1 MDVPNTT
8 VVDLPSRSRLGCAA
22 RRRLIGKRTLL
33 IATLWA
39 LNPLFASAQSPA
51 NPRLPKRLPAIVA
64 QATLGVVKPRPSQP
78 LDSTAGNS
86 SVSNSAAWSAP
97 RPIGR
102 LAAASVTDEAFPR
115 LNPPGQTQADAALVA
130 SLSPNISQLAASQ
143 LDDSPPSMMPV
154 ETVDWGT
161 LLDESAAPATGPVI
175 DPQASTSAAAQ
186 APTVWQVYI
195 NTPPA
200 LPAPQATP
208 ITVVNMPPPAEPE
221 VVDLRTTERQRIAS
235 LVSRNNR
242 PQPVATSDRLAP
254 LPASESLTVIQL
266 LRDSEQKRAEANR
279 LLQSGAS
286 YAAHAAAVDAL
297 RSLAAAADLRAGGKQ
312 ASQAVNAALESIREA
327 GDFMGRYGDVETPAI
342 ERMVA
347 SHRTPVLKGY
357 DLTNVTPLSA
367 ADNYLDY
374 AREQFTIAAAG
385 QPEAAQALVVLG
397 NAERKRGEHPQNLRD
412 SIAISCLRA
421 AVGTNPQNPYLASEL
436 GYHAMQLG
444 LLGEARWAL
453 EHSLALQPS
462 RPALQNLIET
472 HRLAG
477 NQAKAIELAA
487 QLQQTG
493 IPASQPAV
501 NILQV
506 SPEVFAS
513 ISPPVQSGSPVAPI
527 PGYAQQ
533 PFASAAANTTN
544 SNGQTIGSGEPVQ
557 RVAEGNVLDRV
568 TGTVRSWL
576 Q

>member
-1 MDVPNTT
+1 MDVLNTT

-39 LNPLFASAQSPA
+39 LQPLFASAQAPA
-51 NPRLPKRLPAIVA
+51 NPRLPKRLPATIA

-78 LDSTAGNS
+78 LDSTAGS
-86 SVSNSAAWSAP
+86 SATESSTAWSAP

-102 LAAASVTDEAFPR
+102 LAASGVADKSFPR
-115 LNPPGQTQADAALVA
+115 LNPPGQMQPDAALVA
-130 SLSPNISQLAASQ
+130 ALQPNDSQ
-143 LDDSPPSMMPV
+143 PSTLPL
-154 ETVDWGT
+154 ETVAWET
-161 LLDESAAPATGPVI
+161 LLEESAAPAISAEAGP
-175 DPQASTSAAAQ
+175 PAGTQ
-186 APTVWQVYI
+186 APAVWQVYI
-195 NTPPA
+195 NTPV
-200 LPAPQATP
+200 APPTPPATP
-208 ITVVNMPPPAEPE
+208 VTVFSIPSQAKLG
-221 VVDLRTTERQRIAS
+221 VVDLRTTDRKRIAS

-242 PQPVATSDRLAP
+242 PEPVDTSNRLAP

-266 LRDSEQKRAEANR
+266 LRDSEQKREEAKR
-279 LLQSGAS
+279 LLQAGAS

-312 ASQAVNAALESIREA
+312 ASQAVNAALEAIREA

-374 AREQFTIAAAG
+374 AREQLTIAAAG

-421 AVGTNPQNPYLASEL
+421 AVGTTPQNPYLASEL

-453 EHSLALQPS
+453 ELSLALQPS

-493 IPASQPAV
+493 PPVPQPAV

-533 PFASAAANTTN
+533 PFASAATNTANP
-544 SNGQTIGSGEPVQ
+544 NGQMIGSGGPVQ
-557 RVAEGNVLDRV
+557 RVAEGNVLDRM